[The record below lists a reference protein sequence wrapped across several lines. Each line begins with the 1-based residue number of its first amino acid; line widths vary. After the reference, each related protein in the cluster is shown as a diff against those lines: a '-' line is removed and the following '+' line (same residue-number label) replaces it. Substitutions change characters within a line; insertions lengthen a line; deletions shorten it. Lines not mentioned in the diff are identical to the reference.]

1 MIGRGWFAHPWR
13 IRSAKRNWP
22 IVVNSFSPGVY
33 SYIFQVG
40 RYAGVSFTPHAP
52 YRYCSGWDGPA
63 GNKWETAPAV
73 ISITAWR
80 PKRRKTK
87 GWHYRYYYGYVY
99 PWMLKLWACAAVFAV
114 LCAVL

>member
-1 MIGRGWFAHPWR
+1 MTWR
-13 IRSAKRNWP
+13 IRATTRNWP
-22 IVVNSFSPGVY
+22 IVVNSYQPGVY
-33 SYIFQVG
+33 SYVFQVG
-40 RYAGVSFTPHAP
+40 RYAGVAFTPYEP
-52 YRYCSGWDGPA
+52 YMITDWHEGYERH
-63 GNKWETAPAV
+63 ELAPAV

-87 GWHYRYYYGYVY
+87 GWHYRYHYGYVY